1 MFDYRCSHRSFSSN
15 HPSIEM
21 SRRHASIFLVYTFR
35 DPLLRRP
42 TGKFPGIPVG
52 QSATGHD
59 TEIFNLLTY
68 ISVSLLYCCFRMSR
82 KPTLDLE
89 HGFLRGIRRQLQQRA
104 DELGLPPNHDDTH
117 ANHTNT
123 NASHANT
130 AAQASSNAVQ
140 QPPGRI

>member
-1 MFDYRCSHRSFSSN
+1 
-15 HPSIEM
+15 M

-104 DELGLPPNHDDTH
+104 DELGLPPNHDASSH